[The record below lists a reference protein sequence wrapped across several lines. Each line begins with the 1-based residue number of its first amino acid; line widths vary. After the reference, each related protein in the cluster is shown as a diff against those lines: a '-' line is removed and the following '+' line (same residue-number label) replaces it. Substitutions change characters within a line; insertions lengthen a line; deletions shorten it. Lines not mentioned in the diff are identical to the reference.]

1 MSNGPELI
9 FRMLMLMQRVADDD
23 QLEPEQLSREHGV
36 TDHWTL
42 TGHEMGIVCCF
53 ILSVSPYPAFIHHTP
68 IIKSASGVLHHVKMY
83 HLHIRIPI
91 ARINDFSIT
100 PLKHQLCEIQDK
112 LIILIF
118 IFIVSCSSDDDQLC
132 EVFNELRNELFDM
145 DEDQDNEE
153 G

>member
-83 HLHIRIPI
+83 HLHIRISF

-118 IFIVSCSSDDDQLC
+118 IFIVSCSSVDDQLC

-145 DEDQDNEE
+145 DEDQDNED

>member
-1 MSNGPELI
+1 MMINWSRSNYPGNMVWL
-9 FRMLMLMQRVADDD
+9 
-23 QLEPEQLSREHGV
+23 
-36 TDHWTL
+36 T
-42 TGHEMGIVCCF
+42 TGHWLDMRWVLCVVLYCLYLHILPSYTILRSSNQLLEFF
-53 ILSVSPYPAFIHHTP
+53 IMWRCITYI
-68 IIKSASGVLHHVKMY
+68 G
-83 HLHIRIPI
+83 IRIPF

-118 IFIVSCSSDDDQLC
+118 IFIVSCSSVDDQLC